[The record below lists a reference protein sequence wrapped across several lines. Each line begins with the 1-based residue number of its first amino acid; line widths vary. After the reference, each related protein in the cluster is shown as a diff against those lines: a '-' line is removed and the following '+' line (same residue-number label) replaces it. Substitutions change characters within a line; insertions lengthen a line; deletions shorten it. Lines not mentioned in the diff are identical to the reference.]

1 MGGFLISIV
10 YGTSVGVPAELS
22 CAFVIFLDCFVI
34 FASLKFSY
42 YLSDYPRLMPH
53 LAALRNRY
61 RAQINLLSKYI
72 NRFHMVPTLAVINFL
87 IGPWISMILAYGL
100 QINVVSTIKGAAI
113 GLFGAAA
120 VSLALYK
127 GLITTIPDPLLVTVI
142 SLVILLVSTTI
153 LKRSLKSRL

>member
-1 MGGFLISIV
+1 M
-10 YGTSVGVPAELS
+10 
-22 CAFVIFLDCFVI
+22 
-34 FASLKFSY
+34 
-42 YLSDYPRLMPH
+42 
-53 LAALRNRY
+53 
-61 RAQINLLSKYI
+61 SKYI